1 VRIPLSESADAC
13 SIVFPTEVHISVAG
27 DAWVP
32 LPAALRYDVAD
43 PYAVRLSM
51 GAPAAPSVDW
61 VFARSL
67 LADGLHRPTGN
78 GDVVVIPRHRSRP
91 ESVRILFRTRAGAA
105 LLAVHALVVTDFLRR
120 SAALVPP
127 GTEHHHID
135 VDRVVDRLTAG
146 HE

>member
-1 VRIPLSESADAC
+1 M
-13 SIVFPTEVHISVAG
+13 AG
-27 DAWVP
+27 EAWVP
-32 LPAALRYDVAD
+32 LPAELRYDMAD
-43 PYAVRLSM
+43 PYAICLSM

-67 LADGLHRPTGN
+67 LAEGLHRPTGI
-78 GDVVVIPRHRSRP
+78 GDVVVIPRHRRRP
-91 ESVRILFRTRAGAA
+91 ESVRILFRTRTGAA

-120 SAALVPP
+120 SEALVPP

-135 VDRVVDRLTAG
+135 VDRVIDRLTAG